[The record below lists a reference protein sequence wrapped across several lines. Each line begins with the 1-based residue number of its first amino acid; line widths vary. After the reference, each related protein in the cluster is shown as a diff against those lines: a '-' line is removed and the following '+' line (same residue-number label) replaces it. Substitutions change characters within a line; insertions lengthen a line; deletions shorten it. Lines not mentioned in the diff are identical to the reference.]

1 MRVFV
6 AGASG
11 ALGMPLVRQL
21 VAAGHDVTGS
31 CRRRERVARIE
42 KQGATASVCDALEP
56 EALEGAVSEAA
67 PEVVVHAMTS
77 LPDRINYRRRRTF
90 AATNRLRSEGTR
102 NLIAAATAAGAGRLV
117 AESVAFLYEPQGDW
131 VKGEDAPLLS
141 VHSGPIAGV
150 VEAITGLERQVLGG
164 EGIEGAVLRF
174 GAFYGPRTSM
184 APGRAMAVD
193 VRRRLVPIVG
203 EGTGR
208 FSFIH
213 VEDAAAATVAAIQA
227 RATGVFNIVDDE
239 PVEQRIW
246 VPAYAEAVGAKPPR
260 NFPLWL
266 AKLIAGPF
274 AASAESL
281 RAASNEKA
289 KAELGWEPR
298 YRSWRQGF
306 DEALG

>member
-11 ALGMPLVRQL
+11 ALGMPLMRQL
-21 VAAGHDVTGS
+21 VAAGHEVTGS
-31 CRRRERVARIE
+31 SRRRERVARIE
-42 KQGATASVCDALEP
+42 KQGATASVCDAFEP
-56 EALEGAVSEAA
+56 EALERAVSEAA

-102 NLIAAATAAGAGRLV
+102 NLIAAATAVGAGRLV

-141 VHSGPIAGV
+141 VPSGPIAGV
-150 VEAITGLERQVLGG
+150 VEAITGLERQVLGS
-164 EGIEGAVLRF
+164 EGIEGVVLRF

-193 VRRRLVPIVG
+193 VRRRLFPIVG

-213 VEDAAAATVAAIQA
+213 VEDAAAATVAAIEA

-239 PVEQRIW
+239 PVQQREW
-246 VPAYAEAVGAKPPR
+246 VPVYAEAIGAKKPR
-260 NFPLWL
+260 HVPLWL